1 MSCPY
6 SQNGMRDKATKRQTI
21 KDPPEKV
28 INAEAAFLGADD
40 GAPPGVPI
48 VAVADV
54 GEGPASKI
62 CNDSN
67 QKHQSCEKLST

>member
-28 INAEAAFLGADD
+28 INADAAFLGADD
-40 GAPPGVPI
+40 EIAHL
-48 VAVADV
+48 
-54 GEGPASKI
+54 
-62 CNDSN
+62 
-67 QKHQSCEKLST
+67 Q